1 MWCLRNPPITLTSLK
16 YSPGVEFIEL
26 KSYRRSF
33 WFLEELV
40 FRLFSEEMCQPQRGQ
55 ARPQNDARSQDWK
68 TLQWGTLGRSRP

>member
-1 MWCLRNPPITLTSLK
+1 MWCLRNPPVTLTSLK

-26 KSYRRSF
+26 KILQEVF
-33 WFLEELV
+33 LVLEELV

>member
-1 MWCLRNPPITLTSLK
+1 MWFLRNPAITLITLE

-26 KSYRRSF
+26 ITLQRSF
-33 WFLEELV
+33 WFFEELV
-40 FRLFSEEMCQPQRGQ
+40 FRFVTEGSCQPRMDL